1 MNLRSR
7 YGLSLSAISL
17 IVCPFLVSVG
27 TLPEVVFGAEVQ
39 ELRSGL
45 VAQAKTA
52 SKAEADR
59 LLDQGNQQY
68 QISQFEAAFQ
78 SWQQALTIYREIKDR
93 FGEGTSLGNLGI
105 AYYSLG
111 KYDKA
116 IEFHLQSLEIKR
128 EIKDRSDEGNSL
140 GNLGLVYNA
149 LGKYDKAIEFYL
161 QSLDI
166 AREIK
171 DRLGEGA
178 SLGNLGLAYYSLG
191 KYDKAIEF
199 HLQHLSITREIKD
212 RLGEGNSLG
221 NLGSVY
227 NALGKYDK
235 AIEFYL
241 QSLDIA
247 REIKDRSG
255 EGNSLGNLGLV
266 YNALG
271 KYDKAIEFHLQSLD
285 IAREIKDRFGEETSL
300 GNLGIAYDALG
311 KYDKAIEYQLQS
323 LAISREIKDRLG
335 EGQSLGN
342 LGIAYNALGKYDK
355 AIELHLQSLEIK
367 REIKDRS
374 GEGQSLGN
382 LGNTYQALGKY
393 DKAIEYYLQS
403 LEIKREIKDRS
414 GEGTSLGNLG
424 SAYYSIGKYDKAIE
438 FHLQSLD
445 IAREI
450 KDRSGEGTS
459 LGNLGSAYY
468 SIGKYDKA
476 IELILQCLAIAREVK
491 DLRSEGI
498 SLGNLGVAFN
508 KLNQPELA
516 ILFYK
521 QSVNV
526 REFIRKDI
534 SKLDKDIQK
543 SYLATVETTYRN
555 LADLLL
561 KQDRILEAQQVL
573 DLLKVE
579 ELNEYLKN
587 VRGNDQTAQGVDL
600 QSPEQNIIALGNEL
614 TALQQLAEL
623 TPAQKQRLSELTN
636 KEINRN
642 EQFNAFLKTPLI
654 QKQLEELRRI
664 EKAENVDI
672 EKFNRLRSNLRKVK
686 NAVILYPLILEDR
699 LELIIITANTPPIRK
714 TTKIKRE
721 QLNNAIAGFLSNLRN
736 PSSANV
742 EKDAQQLYEW
752 IIKPFEAE
760 LQQANIQIIIYA
772 PDGQLRYIPLAALH
786 DGKQWLVEKYRIN
799 NITASSLTDFTPRD
813 YSELP
818 SVLAAAATNS
828 QNIKLG
834 DRSIPFG
841 ALPATKT
848 EVEAIA
854 TLLPKTTTLIDQQFS
869 KNVTLQE
876 MKRNTIIHL
885 ATHGYFAVG
894 RAEDS
899 FIIFGDGDRATLTD
913 IANWSLT
920 NVSLVVLSACET
932 AIGGKLG
939 SGVEILGLG
948 YRIQDAG
955 AGAAIA
961 SLWKV
966 SDDGTSELMQ
976 KLYKNLSQ
984 KNISSSEALRQA
996 QIAMIRSNKKAT
1008 SSDRANIR
1016 IVGTV
1021 PTKQETQL
1029 SHPYYWSA
1037 FILIGNG
1044 F

>member
-1 MNLRSR
+1 MAMNPRSR

-17 IVCPFLVSVG
+17 VVCPLLVSVV
-27 TLPEVVFGAEVQ
+27 TLPEVVFGAEVK

-45 VAQAKTA
+45 VAQASTA
-52 SKAEADR
+52 RKVEADR
-59 LLDQGNQQY
+59 LLNQGNQQY
-68 QISQFEAAFQ
+68 LISQFQSAFW
-78 SWQQALTIYREIKDR
+78 SWQQAMTIYREIKSLAIAREIKDR
-93 FGEGTSLGNLGI
+93 RGEGQSLENLGI
-105 AYYSLG
+105 AYRNLGKYDKVIEFQLQRLAIAREIKDSFNEIRSLQDLRSAYSALGKFDKVIEFYLQSLAIAREIKDRFYESSLLGHLGNAYYSLR

-116 IEFHLQSLEIKR
+116 IEFHLQSLAISR
-128 EIKDRSDEGNSL
+128 ETKNRFGESHSL
-140 GNLGLVYNA
+140 GNMGDAYYALREYNKA
-149 LGKYDKAIEFYL
+149 LEFYL
-161 QSLDI
+161 QRLAID
-166 AREIK
+166 REIK
-171 DRLGEGA
+171 QRS
-178 SLGNLGLAYYSLG
+178 SL
-191 KYDKAIEF
+191 YD
-199 HLQHLSITREIKD
+199 L
-212 RLGEGNSLG
+212 NS
-221 NLGSVY
+221 
-227 NALGKYDK
+227 
-235 AIEFYL
+235 
-241 QSLDIA
+241 
-247 REIKDRSG
+247 
-255 EGNSLGNLGLV
+255 
-266 YNALG
+266 
-271 KYDKAIEFHLQSLD
+271 
-285 IAREIKDRFGEETSL
+285 
-300 GNLGIAYDALG
+300 
-311 KYDKAIEYQLQS
+311 
-323 LAISREIKDRLG
+323 
-335 EGQSLGN
+335 
-342 LGIAYNALGKYDK
+342 
-355 AIELHLQSLEIK
+355 
-367 REIKDRS
+367 
-374 GEGQSLGN
+374 
-382 LGNTYQALGKY
+382 
-393 DKAIEYYLQS
+393 
-403 LEIKREIKDRS
+403 
-414 GEGTSLGNLG
+414 LG
-424 SAYYSIGKYDKAIE
+424 SAYKALNRDQE
-438 FHLQSLD
+438 AMTTYQQALT
-445 IAREI
+445 IARETD
-450 KDRSGEGTS
+450 DRGGEGLS
-459 LGNLGSAYY
+459 LANLGDVLS
-468 SIGKYDKA
+468 KA
-476 IELILQCLAIAREVK
+476 KR
-491 DLRSEGI
+491 
-498 SLGNLGVAFN
+498 
-508 KLNQPELA
+508 PELA

-521 QSVNV
+521 QSVNI
-526 REFIRKDI
+526 REAIRKDI
-534 SKLDKDIQK
+534 RKFDKDKNIEK
-543 SYLATVETTYRN
+543 DFLSRVESTYRN

-561 KQDRILEAQQVL
+561 QQDRILEAQQVL
-573 DLLKVE
+573 DLLKGE
-579 ELNEYLKN
+579 ELNQYLKN

-600 QSPEQNIIALGNEL
+600 QNPEQNIIALGNEL
-614 TALQQLAEL
+614 AALQQLDQL

-636 KEINRN
+636 QEINRN
-642 EQFNAFLKTPLI
+642 EQFNAFLNTPLI

-721 QLNNAIAGFLSNLRN
+721 QLNTAIAGFLSNLRD

-742 EKDAQQLYEW
+742 EKDAQQFYEW

-760 LQQANIQIIIYA
+760 LQQANIQTIIYA

-786 DGKQWLVEKYRIN
+786 DGKQWLVAKYRIN

-828 QNIKLG
+828 HNIKLG

-899 FIIFGDGDRATLTD
+899 FIIFGDGDKATLTD

-1021 PTKQETQL
+1021 PTNQETQL

>member
-17 IVCPFLVSVG
+17 VVCPLFVSVV

-39 ELRSGL
+39 ELRSQLGL
-45 VAQAKTA
+45 VAQATSERKV
-52 SKAEADR
+52 EADK
-59 LLDQGNQQY
+59 LSEQGLRQY
-68 QISQFEAAFQ
+68 QASQYQEAIQ
-78 SWQQALTIYREIKDR
+78 VWERSLQIYREITDR
-93 FGEGTSLGNLGI
+93 SSEGKTLGNLGA
-105 AYYSLG
+105 AYASFGKHEKAIEYFLQSLVVTRELKDRPVEAQAIRNLGGTYYSLGKYQEAIEYFLQSLTIQRELRDQQGEINTLKRLGEAYELIYKYDKAIDYYLQSLAISRTLKDRRSELYMLIRLGISHELTSNYEKALEYFLQGLKISQELRDRRNEASSLDSLGITYFSLG

-116 IEFHLQSLEIKR
+116 I
-128 EIKDRSDEGNSL
+128 D
-140 GNLGLVYNA
+140 Y
-149 LGKYDKAIEFYL
+149 YL
-161 QSLDI
+161 QSLLITQDLQ
-166 AREIK
+166 
-171 DRLGEGA
+171 DRRGEGVT
-178 SLGNLGLAYYSLG
+178 LGNLS
-191 KYDKAIEF
+191 
-199 HLQHLSITREIKD
+199 
-212 RLGEGNSLG
+212 N
-221 NLGSVY
+221 VY
-227 NALGKYDK
+227 LALG
-235 AIEFYL
+235 
-241 QSLDIA
+241 
-247 REIKDRSG
+247 R
-255 EGNSLGNLGLV
+255 
-266 YNALG
+266 
-271 KYDKAIEFHLQSLD
+271 
-285 IAREIKDRFGEETSL
+285 
-300 GNLGIAYDALG
+300 
-311 KYDKAIEYQLQS
+311 
-323 LAISREIKDRLG
+323 
-335 EGQSLGN
+335 
-342 LGIAYNALGKYDK
+342 YDK
-355 AIELHLQSLEIK
+355 AIELQMQSLAIK
-367 REIKDRS
+367 REIRDRASEGTSLNNLGSAYLALSKNDKAIEYFLQGLEIAKEIKDTQE
-374 GEGQSLGN
+374 EGRALGN
-382 LGNTYQALGKY
+382 LGNAYLSLSKY
-393 DKAIEYYLQS
+393 NKAIEYYLQS
-403 LEIKREIKDRS
+403 LEIKRKLKDRQ
-414 GEGTSLGNLG
+414 GEGAVLRNLG
-424 SAYYSIGKYDKAIE
+424 AVYSRLNRDREAMIFAQQG
-438 FHLQSLD
+438 LT
-445 IAREI
+445 IAKEI
-450 KDRSGEGTS
+450 SDRRGEGF
-459 LGNLGSAYY
+459 A
-468 SIGKYDKA
+468 
-476 IELILQCLAIAREVK
+476 LA
-491 DLRSEGI
+491 
-498 SLGNLGVAFN
+498 NLGVLLSKARS
-508 KLNQPELA
+508 PELA
-516 ILFYK
+516 ILFFK
-521 QSVNV
+521 QSINV
-526 REFIRKDI
+526 SEAIRKGI

-543 SYLATVETTYRN
+543 SYLATVEDTYRN

-579 ELNEYLKN
+579 ELSEYLKN

-600 QSPEQNIIALGNEL
+600 QSSEQNIIAFGNEL
-614 TALQQLAEL
+614 AVLQQLDKL
-623 TPAQKQRLSELTN
+623 TPAQEQRLSELTN
-636 KEINRN
+636 NEINRN

-654 QKQLEELRRI
+654 QKQLKELQRI
-664 EKAENVDI
+664 ENAENVDI
-672 EKFNRLRSNLRKVK
+672 AKFNRLRSNLLKVK

-721 QLNNAIAGFLSNLRN
+721 QLNTAIAGFLSNLRN

-760 LQQANIQIIIYA
+760 LQQANIQTIIYA

-813 YSELP
+813 YSQLP

-828 QNIKLG
+828 HNIKFG

-899 FIIFGDGDRATLTD
+899 FIIFGDGDKATLTD

-984 KNISSSEALRQA
+984 KNVSSSEALRQA

-1021 PTKQETQL
+1021 PTNQETQL
-1029 SHPYYWSA
+1029 SHPFYWSA

>member
-1 MNLRSR
+1 MAYNYFGKYDKAINFQLQSLAIAREIKDRRGEGQSLENLGIAYRNLGKYDKVIEFQLQRLAIAREIKDSFNEIRSLQDLRSA
-7 YGLSLSAISL
+7 YSALGKFDKVIEFYLQSLAI
-17 IVCPFLVSVG
+17 
-27 TLPEVVFGAEVQ
+27 A
-39 ELRSGL
+39 
-45 VAQAKTA
+45 
-52 SKAEADR
+52 
-59 LLDQGNQQY
+59 
-68 QISQFEAAFQ
+68 
-78 SWQQALTIYREIKDR
+78 REIKDR
-93 FGEGTSLGNLGI
+93 FYESSLLGHLGN
-105 AYYSLG
+105 AYYSLR

-116 IEFHLQSLEIKR
+116 IEFHLQSLAISR
-128 EIKDRSDEGNSL
+128 ETKNRFGESHSL
-140 GNLGLVYNA
+140 GNMGDAYYALREYNKA
-149 LGKYDKAIEFYL
+149 LEFYL
-161 QSLDI
+161 QRLAID
-166 AREIK
+166 REIK
-171 DRLGEGA
+171 QRS
-178 SLGNLGLAYYSLG
+178 SL
-191 KYDKAIEF
+191 YD
-199 HLQHLSITREIKD
+199 L
-212 RLGEGNSLG
+212 NS
-221 NLGSVY
+221 
-227 NALGKYDK
+227 
-235 AIEFYL
+235 
-241 QSLDIA
+241 
-247 REIKDRSG
+247 
-255 EGNSLGNLGLV
+255 
-266 YNALG
+266 
-271 KYDKAIEFHLQSLD
+271 
-285 IAREIKDRFGEETSL
+285 
-300 GNLGIAYDALG
+300 
-311 KYDKAIEYQLQS
+311 
-323 LAISREIKDRLG
+323 
-335 EGQSLGN
+335 
-342 LGIAYNALGKYDK
+342 
-355 AIELHLQSLEIK
+355 
-367 REIKDRS
+367 
-374 GEGQSLGN
+374 
-382 LGNTYQALGKY
+382 
-393 DKAIEYYLQS
+393 
-403 LEIKREIKDRS
+403 
-414 GEGTSLGNLG
+414 LG
-424 SAYYSIGKYDKAIE
+424 SAYKALNRDQE
-438 FHLQSLD
+438 AMTTYQQALT
-445 IAREI
+445 IARETD
-450 KDRSGEGTS
+450 DRGGEGLS
-459 LGNLGSAYY
+459 LANLGDVLS
-468 SIGKYDKA
+468 KA
-476 IELILQCLAIAREVK
+476 KR
-491 DLRSEGI
+491 
-498 SLGNLGVAFN
+498 
-508 KLNQPELA
+508 PELA

-521 QSVNV
+521 QSVNI
-526 REFIRKDI
+526 REAIRKDI
-534 SKLDKDIQK
+534 RKFDKDKNIEK
-543 SYLATVETTYRN
+543 DFLSRVESTYRN

-561 KQDRILEAQQVL
+561 QQDRILEAQQVL
-573 DLLKVE
+573 DLLKGE
-579 ELNEYLKN
+579 ELNQYLKN

-600 QSPEQNIIALGNEL
+600 QNPEQNIIALGNEL
-614 TALQQLAEL
+614 AALQQLDQL

-636 KEINRN
+636 QEINRN
-642 EQFNAFLKTPLI
+642 EQFNAFLNTPLI

-721 QLNNAIAGFLSNLRN
+721 QLNTAIAGFLSNLRD

-742 EKDAQQLYEW
+742 EKDAQQFYEW

-760 LQQANIQIIIYA
+760 LQQANIQTIIYA

-786 DGKQWLVEKYRIN
+786 DGKQWLVAKYRIN

-828 QNIKLG
+828 HNIKLG

-899 FIIFGDGDRATLTD
+899 FIIFGDGDKATLTD

-1021 PTKQETQL
+1021 PTNQETQL

>member
-17 IVCPFLVSVG
+17 VVCPFLVSVV

-39 ELRSGL
+39 EES
-45 VAQAKTA
+45 
-52 SKAEADR
+52 SH
-59 LLDQGNQQY
+59 
-68 QISQFEAAFQ
+68 
-78 SWQQALTIYREIKDR
+78 
-93 FGEGTSLGNLGI
+93 TSLISGGIINIEEQIKKNNEKI
-105 AYYSLG
+105 AYYERMLSTYKKAGHQNVQLIALKNLCRLHTSIPKAFEYCKQAIAIAEQIGDLKSKDEMVVSIDDIGWKATGAGDNAYSSLNLAEAL
-111 KYDKA
+111 KSHHQA
-116 IEFHLQSLEIKR
+116 LEIYKFLNNKYR
-128 EIKDRSDEGNSL
+128 ESYNLAYL
-140 GNLGLVYNA
+140 GNTYDLLGQHTKA
-149 LGKYDKAIEFYL
+149 LQLLLEA
-161 QSLDI
+161 LDI
-166 AREIK
+166 AREKNYPGNECLILGF
-171 DRLGEGA
+171 LGELYHYSLRQYSKA
-178 SLGNLGLAYYSLG
+178 LEYNQKALSICQELGNMSLASFNLSNMGLAF
-191 KYDKAIEF
+191 IE
-199 HLQHLSITREIKD
+199 
-212 RLGEGNSLG
+212 
-221 NLGSVY
+221 
-227 NALGKYDK
+227 
-235 AIEFYL
+235 
-241 QSLDIA
+241 
-247 REIKDRSG
+247 
-255 EGNSLGNLGLV
+255 
-266 YNALG
+266 
-271 KYDKAIEFHLQSLD
+271 
-285 IAREIKDRFGEETSL
+285 
-300 GNLGIAYDALG
+300 
-311 KYDKAIEYQLQS
+311 
-323 LAISREIKDRLG
+323 
-335 EGQSLGN
+335 
-342 LGIAYNALGKYDK
+342 
-355 AIELHLQSLEIK
+355 
-367 REIKDRS
+367 
-374 GEGQSLGN
+374 
-382 LGNTYQALGKY
+382 
-393 DKAIEYYLQS
+393 
-403 LEIKREIKDRS
+403 
-414 GEGTSLGNLG
+414 
-424 SAYYSIGKYDKAIE
+424 
-438 FHLQSLD
+438 
-445 IAREI
+445 
-450 KDRSGEGTS
+450 
-459 LGNLGSAYY
+459 
-468 SIGKYDKA
+468 
-476 IELILQCLAIAREVK
+476 
-491 DLRSEGI
+491 
-498 SLGNLGVAFN
+498 
-508 KLNQPELA
+508 LNQPLRALEAFQEALDIESGDNAKSYALYGLGMTYSKLGRLSEAIDTLLQSVSTSRRAENIWVERESLSTIGDLLNQQKQVELS
-516 ILFYK
+516 IIFYK
-521 QSVNV
+521 EAVNTT
-526 REFIRKDI
+526 EKIRKNLRVL
-534 SKLDKDIQK
+534 SREEQQTYTK
-543 SYLATVETTYRN
+543 TVENTYRN

-579 ELNEYLKN
+579 ELNDYLKN
-587 VRGNDQTAQGVDL
+587 VRANDQTAQGVDL
-600 QSPEQNIIALGNEL
+600 QSPEQNIIAFSNEL
-614 TALQQLAEL
+614 TSLQQLDTI

-636 KEINRN
+636 QEINRN
-642 EQFNAFLKTPLI
+642 EQFNAFLQTPLI

-721 QLNNAIAGFLSNLRN
+721 QLNTAIAGFLSNLRD
-736 PSSANV
+736 PSSADV

-760 LQQANIQIIIYA
+760 LQQANIQTIIYA

-828 QNIKLG
+828 HNIKLG
-834 DRSIPFG
+834 DRTIPFG

-899 FIIFGDGDRATLTD
+899 FIIFGDGDKATLTD

-1008 SSDRANIR
+1008 SSDRANLR

-1021 PTKQETQL
+1021 PSPSVGQL
-1029 SHPYYWSA
+1029 SHPFYWSA

>member
-1 MNLRSR
+1 MAMNPRSR

-17 IVCPFLVSVG
+17 IVCPLLVSVVN
-27 TLPEVVFGAEVQ
+27 LPEVVFGSEVQ
-39 ELRSGL
+39 SHLGL
-45 VAQAKTA
+45 VAQVTTA
-52 SKAEADR
+52 RKAEAGR
-59 LLDQGNQQY
+59 LLNQGTEQFN
-68 QISQFEAAFQ
+68 ISQFVDALQ
-78 SWQQALTIYREIKDR
+78 SYQQALNIYREIKFR
-93 FGEGTSLGNLGI
+93 QGELRALGGIGI

-116 IEFHLQSLEIKR
+116 IEFQLQSLAIAR
-128 EIKDRSDEGNSL
+128 EIKNRLGESASL
-140 GNLGLVYNA
+140 GNLGNA
-149 LGKYDKAIEFYL
+149 YHFLGKYDKVIDCHLQALAIL
-161 QSLDI
+161 
-166 AREIK
+166 REIK
-171 DRLGEGA
+171 DRLGEGTV
-178 SLGNLGLAYYSLG
+178 LGNLGNAYASFG

-199 HLQHLSITREIKD
+199 
-212 RLGEGNSLG
+212 
-221 NLGSVY
+221 
-227 NALGKYDK
+227 
-235 AIEFYL
+235 
-241 QSLDIA
+241 
-247 REIKDRSG
+247 
-255 EGNSLGNLGLV
+255 
-266 YNALG
+266 
-271 KYDKAIEFHLQSLD
+271 
-285 IAREIKDRFGEETSL
+285 
-300 GNLGIAYDALG
+300 
-311 KYDKAIEYQLQS
+311 QLQS
-323 LAISREIKDRLG
+323 LAIAREIKNRLG
-335 EGQSLGN
+335 ERRGLNN
-342 LGIAYNALGKYDK
+342 LAVAYEKLNRDREAMISYQQALTIA
-355 AIELHLQSLEIK
+355 
-367 REIKDRS
+367 REIGDRS
-374 GEGQSLGN
+374 GEGYALAN
-382 LGNTYQALGKY
+382 LGKVLS
-393 DKAIEYYLQS
+393 KA
-403 LEIKREIKDRS
+403 KR
-414 GEGTSLGNLG
+414 
-424 SAYYSIGKYDKAIE
+424 
-438 FHLQSLD
+438 
-445 IAREI
+445 
-450 KDRSGEGTS
+450 
-459 LGNLGSAYY
+459 
-468 SIGKYDKA
+468 
-476 IELILQCLAIAREVK
+476 
-491 DLRSEGI
+491 
-498 SLGNLGVAFN
+498 
-508 KLNQPELA
+508 PELA

-521 QSVNV
+521 QSINV
-526 REFIRKDI
+526 REAIRKDI
-534 SKLDKDIQK
+534 RKLDQDLQK
-543 SYLATVETTYRN
+543 SYLATVENTYRN

-579 ELNEYLKN
+579 ELSEYLKN
-587 VRGNDQTAQGVDL
+587 VRGNDQTALGVDL

-614 TALQQLAEL
+614 TALQQLAQL

-636 KEINRN
+636 QEINRN
-642 EQFNAFLKTPLI
+642 EQFNAFLNTPLI
-654 QKQLEELRRI
+654 QKQLKELQRI
-664 EKAENVDI
+664 ANAENVDI
-672 EKFNRLRSNLRKVK
+672 GKFNRLRSNLLKVK

-721 QLNNAIAGFLSNLRN
+721 QLNTAIAGFLSNLRD
-736 PSSANV
+736 PSSADV

-760 LQQANIQIIIYA
+760 LQQANIQTIIYA

-813 YSELP
+813 YSQLP

-828 QNIKLG
+828 HNIKLG

-899 FIIFGDGDRATLTD
+899 FIIFGDGDKATLTD

-1008 SSDRANIR
+1008 SSDRTGIR

-1021 PTKQETQL
+1021 PSPPVGQL

>member
-1 MNLRSR
+1 MH
-7 YGLSLSAISL
+7 
-17 IVCPFLVSVG
+17 P
-27 TLPEVVFGAEVQ
+27 T
-39 ELRSGL
+39 
-45 VAQAKTA
+45 
-52 SKAEADR
+52 KALQLLLEA
-59 LLDQGNQQY
+59 LD
-68 QISQFEAAFQ
+68 
-78 SWQQALTIYREIKDR
+78 
-93 FGEGTSLGNLGI
+93 
-105 AYYSLG
+105 
-111 KYDKA
+111 
-116 IEFHLQSLEIKR
+116 
-128 EIKDRSDEGNSL
+128 
-140 GNLGLVYNA
+140 
-149 LGKYDKAIEFYL
+149 
-161 QSLDI
+161 
-166 AREIK
+166 
-171 DRLGEGA
+171 
-178 SLGNLGLAYYSLG
+178 
-191 KYDKAIEF
+191 
-199 HLQHLSITREIKD
+199 ITREKNYPRNECFILGF
-212 RLGEGNSLG
+212 LGELHNYSLRQYSKALEYHQKALSICQELG
-221 NLGSVY
+221 YSNNASFNLSNMGLAFIELNQLSY
-227 NALGKYDK
+227 ALESFQK
-235 AIEFYL
+235 ALNITSDDIAQGYALYGLGITYSKLGRSLEAINTLL
-241 QSLDIA
+241 QSVSTSRRAKNIWVE
-247 REIKDRSG
+247 RE
-255 EGNSLGNLGLV
+255 SLSTMGDLLNQQKQIELSIIFYKEAVNTTERIRKNLRVL
-266 YNALG
+266 
-271 KYDKAIEFHLQSLD
+271 
-285 IAREIKDRFGEETSL
+285 
-300 GNLGIAYDALG
+300 
-311 KYDKAIEYQLQS
+311 
-323 LAISREIKDRLG
+323 SRE
-335 EGQSLGN
+335 EQ
-342 LGIAYNALGKYDK
+342 
-355 AIELHLQSLEIK
+355 Q
-367 REIKDRS
+367 
-374 GEGQSLGN
+374 
-382 LGNTYQALGKY
+382 TYTK
-393 DKAIEYYLQS
+393 
-403 LEIKREIKDRS
+403 
-414 GEGTSLGNLG
+414 
-424 SAYYSIGKYDKAIE
+424 
-438 FHLQSLD
+438 
-445 IAREI
+445 
-450 KDRSGEGTS
+450 
-459 LGNLGSAYY
+459 
-468 SIGKYDKA
+468 
-476 IELILQCLAIAREVK
+476 
-491 DLRSEGI
+491 
-498 SLGNLGVAFN
+498 
-508 KLNQPELA
+508 
-516 ILFYK
+516 
-521 QSVNV
+521 
-526 REFIRKDI
+526 
-534 SKLDKDIQK
+534 
-543 SYLATVETTYRN
+543 TVESTYRN

-579 ELNEYLKN
+579 ELNQYLKN

-600 QSPEQNIIALGNEL
+600 QNPEQNIIAYGNEL
-614 TALQQLAEL
+614 AALQQLDQL

-636 KEINRN
+636 REINRN
-642 EQFNAFLKTPLI
+642 EQFNAFLNTPLM

-664 EKAENVDI
+664 EKAESVDI

-714 TTKIKRE
+714 TTKIRRE
-721 QLNNAIAGFLSNLRN
+721 QLNTAIAGFLSNLRD
-736 PSSANV
+736 PSSADV
-742 EKDAQQLYEW
+742 EKDAQQFYEW

-760 LQQANIQIIIYA
+760 LQQANIQTIIYA

-813 YSELP
+813 YSQLP

-828 QNIKLG
+828 HNIKLG

-894 RAEDS
+894 SAEDS
-899 FIIFGDGDRATLTD
+899 FIIFGDGDKATLTD

-932 AIGGKLG
+932 AIGGRLG

-1021 PTKQETQL
+1021 PTNQETQL

>member
-17 IVCPFLVSVG
+17 VVCPLWMSVV
-27 TLPEVVFGAEVQ
+27 TFPEVVFGAEVQ
-39 ELRSGL
+39 ELRSDFGL
-45 VAQAKTA
+45 VAQATGDRKE
-52 SKAEADR
+52 EADR
-59 LLDQGNQQY
+59 LFKQGNQQY
-68 QISQFEAAFQ
+68 QISQFEAALQ
-78 SWQQALTIYREIKDR
+78 SYQQALNIYREIKDR
-93 FGEGTSLGNLGI
+93 
-105 AYYSLG
+105 
-111 KYDKA
+111 
-116 IEFHLQSLEIKR
+116 R
-128 EIKDRSDEGNSL
+128 
-140 GNLGLVYNA
+140 
-149 LGKYDKAIEFYL
+149 
-161 QSLDI
+161 
-166 AREIK
+166 
-171 DRLGEGA
+171 GEGA
-178 SLGNLGLAYYSLG
+178 ALG
-191 KYDKAIEF
+191 
-199 HLQHLSITREIKD
+199 T
-212 RLGEGNSLG
+212 LGE
-221 NLGSVY
+221 
-227 NALGKYDK
+227 
-235 AIEFYL
+235 
-241 QSLDIA
+241 
-247 REIKDRSG
+247 
-255 EGNSLGNLGLV
+255 
-266 YNALG
+266 
-271 KYDKAIEFHLQSLD
+271 
-285 IAREIKDRFGEETSL
+285 
-300 GNLGIAYDALG
+300 AY
-311 KYDKAIEYQLQS
+311 
-323 LAISREIKDRLG
+323 RV
-335 EGQSLGN
+335 
-342 LGIAYNALGKYDK
+342 LGKYDK
-355 AIELHLQSLEIK
+355 AIELHLQSLEIA
-367 REIKDRS
+367 REIKDRFD
-374 GEGQSLGN
+374 EVQSLGN
-382 LGNTYQALGKY
+382 LGIVYISLGKYDKAIKSQLQRLEIAREIKDRIGEGAALGNLGIAYKNLGKYDKAINYQLQRLVISREIKDRLGEGAALGNLGNAYYYLGKYDEAINYHLQLLAIAREIKYRLGEEGALGNLGIAYSALGKY
-393 DKAIEYYLQS
+393 DKAIEFYLQS
-403 LEIKREIKDRS
+403 LEIAREIKSRH
-414 GEGTSLGNLG
+414 GEGQSLGSLGN
-424 SAYYSIGKYDKAIE
+424 AYYYLGKYDKAIE
-438 FHLQSLD
+438 FHLQSLAITREIKD
-445 IAREI
+445 RRGEGQSLGSLGIAYSALGKYDKAIEFQLQSLVIAREI
-450 KDRSGEGTS
+450 KDRSGEMYG
-459 LGNLGSAYY
+459 LNNLASAYEKLNRNREAMISY
-468 SIGKYDKA
+468 QQA
-476 IELILQCLAIAREVK
+476 LTIAREIS
-491 DLRSEGI
+491 DRRLEG
-498 SLGNLGVAFN
+498 LALANLGDVLSRA
-508 KLNQPELA
+508 KRPELA

-521 QSVNV
+521 QSINV
-526 REFIRKDI
+526 REAIRKDI

-543 SYLATVETTYRN
+543 SYLATVENTYRN

-587 VRGNDQTAQGVDL
+587 VRGNEQTAQGVDL

-636 KEINRN
+636 QEINRN
-642 EQFNAFLKTPLI
+642 EQFNAFLNTPLI

-721 QLNNAIAGFLSNLRN
+721 QLNTAIAGFLSNLRD
-736 PSSANV
+736 PSSPNV

-752 IIKPFEAE
+752 IIKPFETE
-760 LQQANIQIIIYA
+760 LQQANIQTIIYA

-828 QNIKLG
+828 HNIKLG

-899 FIIFGDGDRATLTD
+899 FIIFGDGDKATLTD

-1008 SSDRANIR
+1008 SRDRTGIR
-1016 IVGTV
+1016 IVETV
-1021 PTKQETQL
+1021 PSPQVGQL

>member
-1 MNLRSR
+1 MNPRSR

-17 IVCPFLVSVG
+17 VVCPLLVSVV
-27 TLPEVVFGAEVQ
+27 TLPEVVFGAEVK

-45 VAQAKTA
+45 VAQASTA
-52 SKAEADR
+52 RKVEADR
-59 LLDQGNQQY
+59 LLNQGNQQY
-68 QISQFEAAFQ
+68 LISQFQSAFW
-78 SWQQALTIYREIKDR
+78 SWQQAMTIYREIKSLAIAREIKDR
-93 FGEGTSLGNLGI
+93 RGEGQSLENLGI
-105 AYYSLG
+105 AYRNLGKYDKVIEFQLQRLAIAREIKDSFNEIRSLQDLRSAYSALGKFDKVIEFYLQSLAIAREIKDRFYESSLLGHLGNAYYSLR

-116 IEFHLQSLEIKR
+116 IEFHLQSLAISR
-128 EIKDRSDEGNSL
+128 ETKNRFGESHSL
-140 GNLGLVYNA
+140 GNMGDAYYALREYNKA
-149 LGKYDKAIEFYL
+149 LEFYL
-161 QSLDI
+161 QRLAID
-166 AREIK
+166 REIK
-171 DRLGEGA
+171 QRS
-178 SLGNLGLAYYSLG
+178 SL
-191 KYDKAIEF
+191 YD
-199 HLQHLSITREIKD
+199 L
-212 RLGEGNSLG
+212 NS
-221 NLGSVY
+221 
-227 NALGKYDK
+227 
-235 AIEFYL
+235 
-241 QSLDIA
+241 
-247 REIKDRSG
+247 
-255 EGNSLGNLGLV
+255 
-266 YNALG
+266 
-271 KYDKAIEFHLQSLD
+271 
-285 IAREIKDRFGEETSL
+285 
-300 GNLGIAYDALG
+300 
-311 KYDKAIEYQLQS
+311 
-323 LAISREIKDRLG
+323 
-335 EGQSLGN
+335 
-342 LGIAYNALGKYDK
+342 
-355 AIELHLQSLEIK
+355 
-367 REIKDRS
+367 
-374 GEGQSLGN
+374 
-382 LGNTYQALGKY
+382 
-393 DKAIEYYLQS
+393 
-403 LEIKREIKDRS
+403 
-414 GEGTSLGNLG
+414 LG
-424 SAYYSIGKYDKAIE
+424 SAYKALNRDQE
-438 FHLQSLD
+438 AMTTYQQALT
-445 IAREI
+445 IARETD
-450 KDRSGEGTS
+450 DRGGEGLS
-459 LGNLGSAYY
+459 LANLGDVLS
-468 SIGKYDKA
+468 KA
-476 IELILQCLAIAREVK
+476 KR
-491 DLRSEGI
+491 
-498 SLGNLGVAFN
+498 
-508 KLNQPELA
+508 PELA

-521 QSVNV
+521 QSVNI
-526 REFIRKDI
+526 REAIRKDI
-534 SKLDKDIQK
+534 RKFDKDKNIEK
-543 SYLATVETTYRN
+543 DFLSRVESTYRN

-561 KQDRILEAQQVL
+561 QQDRILEAQQVL
-573 DLLKVE
+573 DLLKGE
-579 ELNEYLKN
+579 ELNQYLKN

-600 QSPEQNIIALGNEL
+600 QNPEQNIIALGNEL
-614 TALQQLAEL
+614 AALQQLDQL

-636 KEINRN
+636 QEINRN
-642 EQFNAFLKTPLI
+642 EQFNAFLNTPLI

-721 QLNNAIAGFLSNLRN
+721 QLNTAIAGFLSNLRD

-742 EKDAQQLYEW
+742 EKDAQQFYEW

-760 LQQANIQIIIYA
+760 LQQANIQTIIYA

-786 DGKQWLVEKYRIN
+786 DGKQWLVAKYRIN

-828 QNIKLG
+828 HNIKLG

-899 FIIFGDGDRATLTD
+899 FIIFGDGDKATLTD

-1021 PTKQETQL
+1021 PTNQETQL

>member
-1 MNLRSR
+1 MMPHRKK
-7 YGLSLSAISL
+7 LSKFAHFCLLPCSL
-17 IVCPFLVSVG
+17 YLVSV
-27 TLPEVVFGAEVQ
+27 AE
-39 ELRSGL
+39 
-45 VAQAKTA
+45 VAQAQVRREGNAAIAQKVQDDGDIPIDT
-52 SKAEADR
+52 SNNLDIPISPSNRDIPIKIPSLVIPSNLQTVQDLKAEMQLLWQQGERLYVEKQYHKALDIFRKILLIDR
-59 LLDQGNQQY
+59 QVEDERIGHSALIYFGNIYGDLGNNFQKRTFLNFARKVGDKGIKAAAELLLILNAYELSVKRQEDLNQPLLD
-68 QISQFEAAFQ
+68 ISFRQKFEADQLLRQGIDQLRASQINLSLQ
-78 SWQQALTIYREIKDR
+78 SSQRALIIYRQIKDR
-93 FGEGTSLGNLGI
+93 NGEVISLGNIGYAYRELAQYQKAIDFFRQSLAISKQISGI
-105 AYYSLG
+105 ACTLNSISTNCFEAR
-111 KYDKA
+111 DA
-116 IEFHLQSLEIKR
+116 
-128 EIKDRSDEGNSL
+128 EGSML
-140 GNLGLVYNA
+140 DNLGLTYQNLGQYN
-149 LGKYDKAIEFYL
+149 KAIDFHQ
-161 QSLDI
+161 QSLAI
-166 AREIK
+166 SKEI
-171 DRLGEGA
+171 DDFYTEA
-178 SLGNLGLAYYSLG
+178 V
-191 KYDKAIEF
+191 
-199 HLQHLSITREIKD
+199 
-212 RLGEGNSLG
+212 SLG

-227 NALGKYDK
+227 NNLEQYQKALD
-235 AIEFYL
+235 FY
-241 QSLDIA
+241 
-247 REIKDRSG
+247 K
-255 EGNSLGNLGLV
+255 
-266 YNALG
+266 
-271 KYDKAIEFHLQSLD
+271 
-285 IAREIKDRFGEETSL
+285 
-300 GNLGIAYDALG
+300 
-311 KYDKAIEYQLQS
+311 QS
-323 LAISREIKDRLG
+323 LAIVKQIGDRNMEAVLINNLGSVYLDLGQYNKAIDFSQQSLALRKEIGDLRNEIKAASQNDLITFFNPD
-335 EGQSLGN
+335 SDF
-342 LGIAYNALGKYDK
+342 YN
-355 AIELHLQSLEIK
+355 SP
-367 REIKDRS
+367 S
-374 GEGQSLGN
+374 GEAANLNN
-382 LGNTYQALGKY
+382 LGNAYSKLGQY
-393 DKAIEYYLQS
+393 NKARDFFQQS
-403 LEIKREIKDRS
+403 LAIFKQIGDRE
-414 GEGTSLGNLG
+414 GEGITLSN
-424 SAYYSIGKYDKAIE
+424 IG
-438 FHLQSLD
+438 
-445 IAREI
+445 
-450 KDRSGEGTS
+450 
-459 LGNLGSAYY
+459 
-468 SIGKYDKA
+468 
-476 IELILQCLAIAREVK
+476 LAF
-491 DLRSEGI
+491 S
-498 SLGNLGVAFN
+498 
-508 KLNQPELA
+508 KLNQPEIA

-526 REFIRKDI
+526 RETIRKDI
-534 SKLDKDIQK
+534 KGLSKEEQK
-543 SYLATVETTYRN
+543 SYLSTVEDTYRN

-579 ELNEYLKN
+579 ELSEYLKN
-587 VRGNDQTAQGVDL
+587 VRGNEQTAQGVDL

-636 KEINRN
+636 QEINRN
-642 EQFNAFLKTPLI
+642 EQFNAFLNTPLI

-664 EKAENVDI
+664 EKAQNVDI
-672 EKFNRLRSNLRKVK
+672 EKFNRLRANLRKVK

-721 QLNNAIAGFLSNLRN
+721 QLNTAIAGFLSNLRN

-742 EKDAQQLYEW
+742 EKDAQQFYEW

-760 LQQANIQIIIYA
+760 LQQANIQTIIYA

-828 QNIKLG
+828 HNIKLG
-834 DRSIPFG
+834 DRTIPFG

-854 TLLPKTTTLIDQQFS
+854 TLLPRTTTLIDQQFS

-899 FIIFGDGDRATLTD
+899 FIIFGDGDKATLTD

-1021 PTKQETQL
+1021 PTNQETQL

>member
-1 MNLRSR
+1 MNPRSR

-17 IVCPFLVSVG
+17 VVCPLLVSVV
-27 TLPEVVFGAEVQ
+27 TLPEVVFGAEVK

-45 VAQAKTA
+45 VAQASTA
-52 SKAEADR
+52 RKVEADR
-59 LLDQGNQQY
+59 LLNQGNQQY
-68 QISQFEAAFQ
+68 LISQFQSAFW
-78 SWQQALTIYREIKDR
+78 SWQQAMTIYREIKSLAIAREIKDR
-93 FGEGTSLGNLGI
+93 RGEGNALGNLGI
-105 AYYSLG
+105 AYRNLGKYDKVIEFQLQRLAIAREIKDSFNEIRSLQDLRSAYSALGKFDKVIEFYLQSLAIAREIKDRFYESSLLGHLGNAYYSLR

-116 IEFHLQSLEIKR
+116 IEFHLQSLAISR
-128 EIKDRSDEGNSL
+128 ETKNRFGESHSL
-140 GNLGLVYNA
+140 GNMGDAYYALREYNKA
-149 LGKYDKAIEFYL
+149 LEFYL
-161 QSLDI
+161 QRLAID
-166 AREIK
+166 REIK
-171 DRLGEGA
+171 QRS
-178 SLGNLGLAYYSLG
+178 SL
-191 KYDKAIEF
+191 YD
-199 HLQHLSITREIKD
+199 L
-212 RLGEGNSLG
+212 NS
-221 NLGSVY
+221 
-227 NALGKYDK
+227 
-235 AIEFYL
+235 
-241 QSLDIA
+241 
-247 REIKDRSG
+247 
-255 EGNSLGNLGLV
+255 
-266 YNALG
+266 
-271 KYDKAIEFHLQSLD
+271 
-285 IAREIKDRFGEETSL
+285 
-300 GNLGIAYDALG
+300 
-311 KYDKAIEYQLQS
+311 
-323 LAISREIKDRLG
+323 
-335 EGQSLGN
+335 
-342 LGIAYNALGKYDK
+342 
-355 AIELHLQSLEIK
+355 
-367 REIKDRS
+367 
-374 GEGQSLGN
+374 
-382 LGNTYQALGKY
+382 
-393 DKAIEYYLQS
+393 
-403 LEIKREIKDRS
+403 
-414 GEGTSLGNLG
+414 LG
-424 SAYYSIGKYDKAIE
+424 SAYKALNRDQE
-438 FHLQSLD
+438 AMTTYQQALT
-445 IAREI
+445 IARETD
-450 KDRSGEGTS
+450 DRGGEGLS
-459 LGNLGSAYY
+459 LANLGDVLS
-468 SIGKYDKA
+468 KA
-476 IELILQCLAIAREVK
+476 KR
-491 DLRSEGI
+491 
-498 SLGNLGVAFN
+498 
-508 KLNQPELA
+508 PELA

-521 QSVNV
+521 QSVNI
-526 REFIRKDI
+526 REAIRKDI
-534 SKLDKDIQK
+534 RKFDKDKNIEK
-543 SYLATVETTYRN
+543 DFLSRVESTYRN

-561 KQDRILEAQQVL
+561 QQDRILEAQQVL
-573 DLLKVE
+573 DLLKGE
-579 ELNEYLKN
+579 ELNQYLKN

-600 QSPEQNIIALGNEL
+600 QNPEQNIIALGNEL
-614 TALQQLAEL
+614 AALQQLDQL

-636 KEINRN
+636 QEINRN
-642 EQFNAFLKTPLI
+642 EQFNAFLNTPLI

-721 QLNNAIAGFLSNLRN
+721 QLNTAIAGFLSNLRD

-742 EKDAQQLYEW
+742 EKDAQQFYEW

-760 LQQANIQIIIYA
+760 LQQANIQTIIYA

-786 DGKQWLVEKYRIN
+786 DGKQWLVAKYRIN

-828 QNIKLG
+828 HNIKLG

-899 FIIFGDGDRATLTD
+899 FIIFGDGDKATLTD

-1021 PTKQETQL
+1021 PTNQETQL